1 MRFFVLFGLLLAC
14 LASSQAQQQQP
25 SGLAVDAYWRTTNIE
40 AWPPGAPTVAE
51 NSEKLVAPSAPQQD
65 LRPYGAFQPL
75 LLSAP
80 YYAAY
85 QLPLAY
91 VVQPTTTTAEKAD
104 QATKVATTTTERT
117 ESSAE
122 ESSAEIEKPEK
133 LQVLPAAKTRTTEDL
148 KSDLKS
154 DLGLRS
160 AVSKI
165 NPEYIIEEIVPVP
178 GKLVISTSGS
188 PRSAKQQFKKNS
200 SLKLRKQVGGRVAP
214 KVEATGKTSTSS
226 SNFPQIPF
234 GNYFLPYRPEQAKA
248 IQGRKQ
254 AALVLEPHSKAVVGN
269 GGTAISTPI
278 SKAYLK
284 RGVPTNVYFNP
295 ESVAIAGVGGKAHA
309 TAELEL
315 DLFT

>member
-1 MRFFVLFGLLLAC
+1 MRLIILSTLLLAS
-14 LASSQAQQQQP
+14 LAVSQAQ
-25 SGLAVDAYWRTTNIE
+25 SHGGLAVDAYWRTTNVE
-40 AWPPGAPTVAE
+40 AWPPGQPVAE
-51 NSEKLVAPSAPQQD
+51 KSGKLVAGPAPAQD
-65 LRPYGAFQPL
+65 LTPYGAYQPVL
-75 LLSAP
+75 LNAP

-85 QLPLAY
+85 HLPPLAY
-91 VVQPTTTTAEKAD
+91 VLQPTTSAAQTTSAS
-104 QATKVATTTTERT
+104 ATTTTT
-117 ESSAE
+117 TTSAPESLADD
-122 ESSAEIEKPEK
+122 SSSEIEKPEK
-133 LQVLPAAKTRTTEDL
+133 LQALPAEKTRTTG
-148 KSDLKS
+148 DLKS

-165 NPEYIIEEIVPVP
+165 NPDYVIEEIVPIP

-188 PRSAKQQFKKNS
+188 HRAAKQQLKKIAPQ
-200 SLKLRKQVGGRVAP
+200 KLRKQSGGRVSVAP

-226 SNFPQIPF
+226 ANFPQIPF
-234 GNYFLPYRPEQAKA
+234 GNYFLPYRPEQAQA

-254 AALVLEPHSKAVVGN
+254 AALILEPHSKAVVGN

-284 RGVPTNVYFNP
+284 KGVPTNVYFNP

-309 TAELEL
+309 TADLEL

>member
-1 MRFFVLFGLLLAC
+1 L
-14 LASSQAQQQQP
+14 QP
-25 SGLAVDAYWRTTNIE
+25 KPTT
-40 AWPPGAPTVAE
+40 
-51 NSEKLVAPSAPQQD
+51 D
-65 LRPYGAFQPL
+65 
-75 LLSAP
+75 
-80 YYAAY
+80 
-85 QLPLAY
+85 
-91 VVQPTTTTAEKAD
+91 QPTTAEI
-104 QATKVATTTTERT
+104 TTTTGRPENLADD
-117 ESSAE
+117 SSSE
-122 ESSAEIEKPEK
+122 IEIEKPEK
-133 LQVLPAAKTRTTEDL
+133 LQALPTEKTRTRTQTG
-148 KSDLKS
+148 DLKS

-165 NPEYIIEEIVPVP
+165 NPDYVIEEIVPVP

-188 PRSAKQQFKKNS
+188 PRSSKQQLQKKIAPQ
-200 SLKLRKQVGGRVAP
+200 KLRKQVAP
-214 KVEATGKTSTSS
+214 KVEATGKTSTSN

-234 GNYFLPYRPEQAKA
+234 GNYFLPYRPEQAQA

-254 AALVLEPHSKAVVGN
+254 AALILEPHSKAVVGN

-309 TAELEL
+309 TADLEL

>member
-1 MRFFVLFGLLLAC
+1 MRFLALSTLLLAS
-14 LASSQAQQQQP
+14 LALGQAQH
-25 SGLAVDAYWRTTNIE
+25 SVDAYWRTTNVE
-40 AWPPGAPTVAE
+40 AWPPGAPIAP
-51 NSEKLVAPSAPQQD
+51 VAPVAPIEKSGKLIAAPAPAQQ
-65 LRPYGAFQPL
+65 LTPYGAYQPVL
-75 LLSAP
+75 LRAP

-91 VVQPTTTTAEKAD
+91 VLQPKPTTEQATTAEVTTTTGRPENLAD
-104 QATKVATTTTERT
+104 D
-117 ESSAE
+117 SSSE
-122 ESSAEIEKPEK
+122 IEIEKPEK
-133 LQVLPAAKTRTTEDL
+133 LQALPTEKTRTRTQAG
-148 KSDLKS
+148 DLKS

-165 NPEYIIEEIVPVP
+165 NPDYVIEEIVSVP

-188 PRSAKQQFKKNS
+188 PRSSKQQLYKKIAPQ
-200 SLKLRKQVGGRVAP
+200 KLRKQVAP
-214 KVEATGKTSTSS
+214 KVEATGKTSTSN

-234 GNYFLPYRPEQAKA
+234 GNYFLPYRPEQAQA

-254 AALVLEPHSKAVVGN
+254 AALILEPHSKAVVGN

-284 RGVPTNVYFNP
+284 KGVPTNVYFNP

-309 TAELEL
+309 TADLEL

>member
-1 MRFFVLFGLLLAC
+1 MRFLALSTTLLLAA
-14 LASSQAQQQQP
+14 LALSQAQQN
-25 SGLAVDAYWRTTNIE
+25 VDAYWRTTNIE
-40 AWPPGAPTVAE
+40 AWPPGAPVAE
-51 NSEKLVAPSAPQQD
+51 KSGKLIAGSAPAQG
-65 LRPYGAFQPL
+65 LTAYGAYQPVL
-75 LLSAP
+75 INAP

-91 VVQPTTTTAEKAD
+91 VVQPTTATTAD
-104 QATKVATTTTERT
+104 QTTAAGATTTTTGRP
-117 ESSAE
+117 ESLADDSTRDRE
-122 ESSAEIEKPEK
+122 EIEKPEK
-133 LQVLPAAKTRTTEDL
+133 LQALPAEKTRTRTTG
-148 KSDLKS
+148 DLKS

-165 NPEYIIEEIVPVP
+165 NPDYVIEEIVSVP

-188 PRSAKQQFKKNS
+188 PRSAKQQLKKIAPQ
-200 SLKLRKQVGGRVAP
+200 KLRKLAP

-226 SNFPQIPF
+226 ANFPQIPF
-234 GNYFLPYRPEQAKA
+234 GNYFLPYRPEQAQA

-254 AALVLEPHSKAVVGN
+254 AALILEPHSKAVVGN

-284 RGVPTNVYFNP
+284 KGVPTNVYFNP

-309 TAELEL
+309 TADLEL

>member
-1 MRFFVLFGLLLAC
+1 MRFLALSTLLLAS
-14 LASSQAQQQQP
+14 LALSQAQQ
-25 SGLAVDAYWRTTNIE
+25 SGGLAVDAYWRTTNIE
-40 AWPPGAPTVAE
+40 AWPPGAP
-51 NSEKLVAPSAPQQD
+51 VAPIEKSGKLIVGSAPAQE
-65 LRPYGAFQPL
+65 LTPYGAYQPVL
-75 LLSAP
+75 LRTP

-91 VVQPTTTTAEKAD
+91 VLQPKPTTDQPTTAEI
-104 QATKVATTTTERT
+104 TTTTGRPENLADD
-117 ESSAE
+117 SSSE
-122 ESSAEIEKPEK
+122 IEIEKPEK
-133 LQVLPAAKTRTTEDL
+133 LQALPTEKTRTRTHTG
-148 KSDLKS
+148 DLKS

-165 NPEYIIEEIVPVP
+165 NPDYVIEEIVSVP

-188 PRSAKQQFKKNS
+188 PRSSKQQLLKKIAPQK
-200 SLKLRKQVGGRVAP
+200 LKKQVTP
-214 KVEATGKTSTSS
+214 KVEATGKTSTSN

-234 GNYFLPYRPEQAKA
+234 GNYFLPYRPEQAQA

-254 AALVLEPHSKAVVGN
+254 AALILEPHSKAVVGN

-309 TAELEL
+309 TADLEL